1 MADLGDIGNLIVHAD
16 LLDAMKVPVVVGQMH
31 GKKLK
36 SQRYSKAFMW
46 YAPND
51 PMGRGNSFTIPS
63 NKKVLVTFK
72 GRFVN
77 IAQNELGATFYD
89 VASGIYYAYEMD
101 GGATWK
107 VEVTSTDITI
117 TPMSSGGG
125 GGTHVSAYVLT

>member
-1 MADLGDIGNLIVHAD
+1 MANLGDIGHFKIHAD
-16 LLDAMKVPVVVGQMH
+16 LMDAMRVPIIVGQMQ
-31 GKKLK
+31 GKRVK
-36 SQRYSKAFMW
+36 SSKSNKAFMW

-51 PMGRGNSFTIPS
+51 PVGRGNLFTIPS

-72 GRFVN
+72 GRFVSN
-77 IAQNELGATFYD
+77 AQNELGATFYD

-125 GGTHVSAYVLT
+125 GTHVSAYVLT

>member
-1 MADLGDIGNLIVHAD
+1 MADLGDIGNFIVHAD
-16 LLDAMKVPVVVGQMH
+16 LLDALRVPVVVGQIQ
-31 GKKLK
+31 GKRIK
-36 SQRYSKAFMW
+36 SQKTNKAFMW

-51 PMGRGNSFTIPS
+51 PVGRGNLFTIPS

-89 VASGIYYAYEMD
+89 VASGTYYAYEMD

-125 GGTHVSAYVLT
+125 GTHVSAYVLT

>member
-1 MADLGDIGNLIVHAD
+1 MADLGDIGNFKIHAV
-16 LLDAMKVPVVVGQMH
+16 LMDALRTPIIVGQMQ
-31 GKKLK
+31 GKQLK
-36 SQRYSKAFMW
+36 PSISNKSACMW
-46 YAPND
+46 YAPTD
-51 PMGRGNSFTIPS
+51 PVGRGNLFTIPS
-63 NKKVLVTFK
+63 NKKILVTFK

-77 IAQNELGATFYD
+77 IVQNELGATFYD

-125 GGTHVSAYVLT
+125 GTHVSAYVLT

>member
-1 MADLGDIGNLIVHAD
+1 MANLGAIGHFKIHAD
-16 LLDAMKVPVVVGQMH
+16 LMDAMRVPIIVGQIQ
-31 GKKLK
+31 GKRVKA
-36 SQRYSKAFMW
+36 SRSNKAFMW

-51 PMGRGNSFTIPS
+51 PVGRGNLFTIPS

-77 IAQNELGATFYD
+77 VAQNELGATFYD

-125 GGTHVSAYVLT
+125 GTHVSAYVLT